1 MSSSLSFRPRR
12 RKRWR
17 ILLAI
22 VTIFLAGLFAWWRGW
37 LPETLV
43 AQVEPYLNQYT
54 PPAVAAQ
61 IPQFREAVP
70 PAVNFLPPQPQDQ
83 SSASESVAL
92 IESNIVEN
100 PQSAAHTSSLH
111 EDSGG
116 KDPIPWPNVAG
127 RTQIIT
133 YTVQS
138 GDTLWSI
145 ADQFGLDLDTLRWSN
160 IELERNPDVLS
171 VGTDLT
177 ILPVNGSY
185 HIITSEDTL
194 ESIAAQY
201 GVAVADITGY
211 PPNGMYPPYE
221 LEAGQGLII
230 PLGRKDPE
238 LPKPSISADYPM
250 AWPLVSPPIG
260 TFSPDHPALDIG
272 APYGATV
279 YAAHG
284 GLVIAADWSE
294 NYGYRV
300 ILDHGSGLHTWYAHL
315 KGTPL
320 SVGLAVPRGTPVGEV
335 GSTGRS
341 TGPHLHF
348 EVRIN
353 NEPVDPIT
361 YLPPEPQ

>member
-1 MSSSLSFRPRR
+1 MSSLSFRPRR
-12 RKRWR
+12 RRGGR
-17 ILLAI
+17 LLWG
-22 VTIFLAGLFAWWRGW
+22 VLLLMGVGLVVWYRGW
-37 LPETLV
+37 LPDVLM
-43 AQVEPYLNQYT
+43 AQLRRQVQQYT

-61 IPQFREAVP
+61 LSQLQLQSAPTSIQQSTAV
-70 PAVNFLPPQPQDQ
+70 
-83 SSASESVAL
+83 SAETVAL
-92 IESNIVEN
+92 VETNVIEN
-100 PQSAAHTSSLH
+100 PHSAAHTAALY
-111 EDSGG
+111 ESGG
-116 KDPIPWPNVAG
+116 TKDSIPWLNIAG
-127 RTQIIT
+127 RTEVIT

-145 ADQFGLDLDTLRWSN
+145 ADQFGLELDTLRWSN
-160 IELERNPDVLS
+160 TELERNPDVLS
-171 VGTDLT
+171 IGTELK

-185 HIITSEDTL
+185 HIVEVEDTL
-194 ESIAAQY
+194 ASIATRY
-201 GVAVADITGY
+201 GVSEATITDY
-211 PPNGMYPPYE
+211 PPNGMYPPYD
-221 LEAGQGLII
+221 LEVGQGLII
-230 PLGRKDPE
+230 PLGNKERE
-238 LPKPSISADYPM
+238 LPKPSISADYPL

-260 TFSPDHPALDIG
+260 TFSTDHPALDIG

-279 YAAHG
+279 YAAQG

-300 ILDHGSGLHTWYAHL
+300 ILDHGSGFHTWYAHL

-320 SVGLAVPRGTPVGEV
+320 RVGLAVPRGTPVGEV

-353 NEPVDPIT
+353 NDPVDPLA